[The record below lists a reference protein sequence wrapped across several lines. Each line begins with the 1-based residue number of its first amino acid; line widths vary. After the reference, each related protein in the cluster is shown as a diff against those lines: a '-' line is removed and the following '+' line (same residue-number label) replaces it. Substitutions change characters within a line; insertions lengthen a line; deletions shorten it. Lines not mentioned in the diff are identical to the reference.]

1 VAAFDFGTTYIGY
14 AFSFRGDKPTNI
26 RTSQDLWT
34 YGYRV
39 PSKTATSVLLTP
51 SKEFHSFGFE
61 AEDKYLG
68 LTEEDKHKGWLLFR
82 RFKMILHNK
91 KVNMTDT

>member
-1 VAAFDFGTTYIGY
+1 VAAFDFGTTYSGY
-14 AFSFRGDKPTNI
+14 AFSFRGDKPMDI
-26 RTSQDLWT
+26 RASQDWT
-34 YGYRV
+34 YGYSV
-39 PSKTATSVLLTP
+39 PSKTATSVLLNP
-51 SKEFHSFGFE
+51 SKEFDSFGFE

-91 KVNMTDT
+91 KVNMADI